1 MPAVTISEAAKAL
14 GFKSRST
21 LYRLRDDG
29 HLADYLRPDG
39 PTGRQLLEMTPAGLP
54 PLREHVG
61 RFVRAQ
67 ANNNFGERLRAPR
80 IDPRWEEVAG
90 TLTEAL
96 AEQGGLQLCGHE
108 AKAIAEVLPDALLAF
123 GWEQLDALRVTLAD
137 MGVFTA
143 GPRTPNIEKEQEW
156 WSEWG
161 RWDPGTDLN
170 DKDFWESVGRI
181 VGGMM
186 GGEIDAEICRS
197 LETPHGNLVAHMY
210 SQTIEAIESV
220 QAGAR
225 WDDTSWDSAS
235 AVSLLEYPEVEAG
248 ECPACRPELE
258 KLAARGN
265 LSPALQAQADA
276 ALANYRKNDQREAAA
291 LPVVLS

>member
-1 MPAVTISEAAKAL
+1 MPAVSITEAARAL

-21 LYRLRDDG
+21 LYRLIGDG
-29 HLADYLRPDG
+29 YLADYLRPDG
-39 PTGRQLLEMTPAGLP
+39 PTGRQSLELTPAGLP
-54 PLREHVG
+54 ALRDRV
-61 RFVRAQ
+61 AQ
-67 ANNNFGERLRAPR
+67 LIRPQLTNGFGERQRAPR

-90 TLTEAL
+90 ALTEAL
-96 AEQGGLQLCGHE
+96 AAHGALQLCGHE
-108 AKAIAEVLPDALLAF
+108 AKALTEALPNALAAF
-123 GWEQLDALRVTLAD
+123 GWEQLDALRAKLAD
-137 MGVFTA
+137 LGVFTA

-170 DKDFWESVGRI
+170 DKDFWESVARI

-225 WDDTSWDSAS
+225 WDDTSWDNAS
-235 AVSLLEYPEVEAG
+235 AVSLLEFPEVEAG
-248 ECPACRPELE
+248 ECLSSLPELE
-258 KLAARGN
+258 TLAGRGN
-265 LSPALQAQADA
+265 LTPALQAQADA
-276 ALANYRKNDQREAAA
+276 ALASYRKNDQREAAA
-291 LPVVLS
+291 LSAVLS